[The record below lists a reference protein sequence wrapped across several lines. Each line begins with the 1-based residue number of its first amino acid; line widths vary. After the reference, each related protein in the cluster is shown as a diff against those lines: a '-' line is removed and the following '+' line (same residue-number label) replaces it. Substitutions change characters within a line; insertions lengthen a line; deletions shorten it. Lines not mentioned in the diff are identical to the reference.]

1 MDISKRPLMNGWNGT
16 LHNSHATVNTLT
28 MKGCVIMPLPQQN
41 KEYTIDDIYALPDG
55 QRAELI
61 DGQMYMMAPPTRR
74 HQRITLELS
83 TIINNYI
90 KDKGGSCEVD
100 IAPFAVFL
108 NEDDKNYV
116 EPDISVI
123 CAPEKLT
130 DNGCTGAPD
139 WIIEIVSP
147 GSRRM
152 DYFVKLFKYRT
163 AGVREYWI
171 VDPEKNRVT
180 VYLFDSDNTEEYSF
194 SDTVKVGIYDD
205 LEIDLS
211 SINI

>member
-1 MDISKRPLMNGWNGT
+1 
-16 LHNSHATVNTLT
+16 
-28 MKGCVIMPLPQQN
+28 MKGCVVMPLSQKN
-41 KEYTIDDIYALPDG
+41 TLHTIQDIYSLPDG

-61 DGQMYMMAPPTRR
+61 DGQIYMMAPPTRR
-74 HQRITLELS
+74 YQRITVELS

-90 KDKGGSCEVD
+90 KKQNGTCEVD

-108 NEDDKNYV
+108 NADDNNYV

-123 CAPEKLT
+123 CSHEKLT
-130 DNGCTGAPD
+130 DKGCTGAPD

-152 DYFVKLFKYRT
+152 DYYTKLFKYRT

-171 VDPEKNRVT
+171 VDPDKNRVM
-180 VYLFDSDNTEEYSF
+180 VYTFESDDTEEYTF
-194 SDTVKVGIYDD
+194 SDSVKAGIFDD
-205 LEIDLS
+205 LVIDFN
-211 SINI
+211 SINV